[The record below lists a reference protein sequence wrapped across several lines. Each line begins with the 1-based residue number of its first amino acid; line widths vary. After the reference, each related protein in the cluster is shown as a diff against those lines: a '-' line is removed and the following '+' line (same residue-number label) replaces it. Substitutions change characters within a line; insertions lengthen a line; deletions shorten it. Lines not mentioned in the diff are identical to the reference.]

1 MSYESKIFL
10 EVIKLWMKYTIDEES
25 YINKYISL
33 LKENFTLFS
42 DAIHH
47 VINIQ
52 DFYEIERLWINKNI
66 PNVLRY
72 KNANFEL
79 KSENDISDIDM
90 EKYNSHDFFS
100 HEDELSFLAN
110 DICIQNKNEKI
121 KNIGLITNDRYFAR
135 RLRALLA
142 RNNIDVNDDSGWVLS
157 TSSCCSYINNIMN
170 YFFENNS
177 YSSLR
182 DILKSPYFQIKMS
195 NHEKNKLLEKIVLHQ
210 KGNININIVNFK
222 NKNKFFDEYFKS
234 NTNLEDRCSFN
245 NIKNFIENKLKDF
258 KSYEIIT
265 NDSAGKEFL
274 RILEFINKNSFN
286 QEKNINEWCKIIRR
300 KLEKNTFSNKN
311 DSKVTYTNIQQALI
325 NSFDKIYICS
335 MSNKN
340 YPKKIINNFSEKNTI
355 FSELSISS
363 NVLEKETIS
372 DFFQISKFSKYLP
385 FVS

>member
-1 MSYESKIFL
+1 MVHSIIKKISLEIDKNKERRHIIIANKNISKRFLYSSLKKVNNKNLKIYTPDEYIFHLNNEEVGFYRNKDLIFLENILTKTQSFLSKYNYIDEIENIYESINQVIVNNEIHNSNEKNVLEKIKYLEKNVLSYESKIFL
-10 EVIKLWMKYTIDEES
+10 EVIKLWMKYSIDEES

-66 PNVLRY
+66 PNVMRY

-142 RNNIDVNDDSGWVLS
+142 RNNIEVNDDSGWVLS

-222 NKNKFFDEYFKS
+222 K
-234 NTNLEDRCSFN
+234 
-245 NIKNFIENKLKDF
+245 
-258 KSYEIIT
+258 
-265 NDSAGKEFL
+265 
-274 RILEFINKNSFN
+274 
-286 QEKNINEWCKIIRR
+286 
-300 KLEKNTFSNKN
+300 
-311 DSKVTYTNIQQALI
+311 
-325 NSFDKIYICS
+325 
-335 MSNKN
+335 
-340 YPKKIINNFSEKNTI
+340 
-355 FSELSISS
+355 
-363 NVLEKETIS
+363 
-372 DFFQISKFSKYLP
+372 
-385 FVS
+385 